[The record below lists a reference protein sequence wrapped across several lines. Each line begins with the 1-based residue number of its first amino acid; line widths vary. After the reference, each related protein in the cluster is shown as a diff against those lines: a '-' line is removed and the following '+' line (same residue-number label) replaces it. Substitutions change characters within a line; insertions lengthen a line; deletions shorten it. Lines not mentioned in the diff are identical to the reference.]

1 MTHKSRCDGCCP
13 PSHSSNIDDH
23 FKIMFPNTN
32 PSAPCHKADVAPLLW
47 YLLTVNMLEMVFNRL
62 SRSERF
68 SSVCCSKI
76 TILQF
81 LVSACPTNQWH
92 TVIYSVVKATLPNF
106 TAKVMFGE
114 GIILNSYKL
123 WSKLLLSKFKSYT
136 FDLRLH
142 AIQGACISWRWN
154 SSMHTA
160 LPKNEVEVYG
170 PLSFT
175 SPLFKSQG
183 TMSRVESSHLQ
194 WCCSL
199 TTY

>member
-62 SRSERF
+62 SRF

-160 LPKNEVEVYG
+160 LPNNEVEVYG

-175 SPLFKSQG
+175 SPLCKSQG

-194 WCCSL
+194 WCCFL